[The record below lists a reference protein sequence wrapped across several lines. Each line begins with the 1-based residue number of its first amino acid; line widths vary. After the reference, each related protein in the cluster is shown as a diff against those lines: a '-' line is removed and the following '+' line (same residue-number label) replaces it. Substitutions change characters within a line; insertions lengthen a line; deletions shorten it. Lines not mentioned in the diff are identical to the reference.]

1 MKRASAVRRPL
12 PDSIAEQAA
21 ELGRKIDIDTDMGR
35 GVRVDV

>member
-12 PDSIAEQAA
+12 PDCITEQVA
-21 ELGRKIDIDTDMGR
+21 ELGRKIYIDTDMGR